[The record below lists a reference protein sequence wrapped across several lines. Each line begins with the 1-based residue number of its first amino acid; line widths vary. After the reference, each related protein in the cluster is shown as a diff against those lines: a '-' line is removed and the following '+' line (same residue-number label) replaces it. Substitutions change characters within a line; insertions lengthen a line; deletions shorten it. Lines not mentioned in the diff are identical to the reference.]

1 MSRNV
6 IHTVTAVG
14 IPCISSDITEI
25 KLSHVAGIFGL
36 GEEEIRRRNGPVDL
50 LVGIDHPKL
59 HTGETREAANLIA
72 RQSPLG
78 WVIFGATPGKHE
90 QVNRVFSVKVP
101 TPIDMTDFWT
111 TETMGVAAKPCECE
125 ADKLSPVERREL
137 KIIEDS
143 CQKIGH
149 QWLIPYPWKRDPKE
163 LPNNEVQAKKK
174 LEATE
179 RRLSRTPEHAAAY
192 DRQMME
198 MTEMQFARKL
208 TKQELET
215 YKGPVHYIAHHEI
228 VRPEKTTPIRIV
240 FNSSASF
247 QGHRLNDYWMKGP
260 DLLNSLFG
268 VTLRFRDMAQIA
280 LRKTADQ
287 AKSSYPDAAQVLK
300 NNTYMDDICD
310 SVHSVQQAKRLTTEL
325 DEMLSKG
332 GFQVKGWLSDQSLEN
347 EIVRQEKPEMKLLRG
362 VIQEKILGTVW
373 NHVKDMLLFN
383 VNPPNDITL
392 TKRTVLSQI
401 ARILDPIGFA
411 AALLVR
417 AKIGMQR
424 LWQQGL
430 DWDQELPSA
439 SREEWIRFF
448 QEMGDLNHV
457 TFERSLTPVDAIAL
471 PILCIF
477 SDASNEAFGA
487 CAYVRWLT
495 ESNEYVTRFIAA
507 KSRVAPL
514 KPLTIPRLELQ
525 VAVLATRLYQS
536 IVEES
541 RMQFEKVV
549 FFSDSNIVLSWI
561 RSQAREFKPF
571 VSARVAE
578 IEGNSDPSQ
587 WRHVP
592 GELNVADDV
601 SRGIPAQ
608 RLIGRWKQ
616 GPEFLQLPEEEWP
629 QENSTADLNEVE
641 KGRRKTH
648 AILLTSSPEVI
659 DCKKFSNWRKL
670 VRTSAYVFRFIWNLR
685 TRCQAKKLPETPKKQ
700 MQVSHGP
707 LAPQELEKAEKY
719 WVKESQ
725 KTLQDRLKKGELQ
738 QLSPFTDENGIIRV
752 GGRVDEA
759 LVS

>member
-1 MSRNV
+1 MQILSPPIVTRCQRNKLRYSLNSFIHCGQQTGNSSRHSCGNSGIENVKKQGNLLLDSGAQVSLIKLSVADELGLTEKEVTITIAKVGGEEEELMTKLFRVRIRSLVSRNV

-36 GEEEIRRRNGPVDL
+36 GEEKIRRRNGPIDL

-72 RQSPLG
+72 RQFPLG
-78 WVIFGATPGKHE
+78 LVIFGATPGKHE
-90 QVNRVFSVKVP
+90 QVNRVFNVKVP
-101 TPIDMTDFWT
+101 MPIDMTDFWT

-143 CQKIGH
+143 SQKIGH
-149 QWLIPYPWKRDPKE
+149 RWLIPYPWKRDPKE

-174 LEATE
+174 MEATD

-192 DRQMME
+192 DKQMME
-198 MTEMQFARKL
+198 ITEMQFARQL

-268 VTLRFRDMAQIA
+268 VTLRFRENEVAVTGDISKMYHRALIPEQDQQVHRYLWRNMETNREPDVYVKTVLTFGDKPAPAMAQIA

-287 AKSSYPDAAQVLK
+287 AESLYPEAAQVLK

-325 DEMLSKG
+325 DEVLLKG
-332 GFQVKGWLSDQSLEN
+332 GFQVKGWLSNQSLEN
-347 EIVRQEKPEMKLLRG
+347 EFVAQEKPEMKLLRG
-362 VIQEKILGTVW
+362 VTQEKILGTVW
-373 NHVKDMLLFN
+373 NHATDMLLFN

-392 TKRTVLSQI
+392 TKRTVLSHI
-401 ARILDPIGFA
+401 ARIFDPVGFA
-411 AALLVR
+411 AAFLVH

-430 DWDQELPSA
+430 DWDQELPSPA
-439 SREEWIRFF
+439 REEWIRFF

-457 TFERSLTPVDAIAL
+457 TFERSLTPEDAIAL

-495 ESNEYVTRFIAA
+495 ESNECVTRFIVA

-514 KPLTIPRLELQ
+514 KPLTIPRLEIQ
-525 VAVLATRLYQS
+525 AAVLATRLYQS
-536 IVEES
+536 IAEE
-541 RMQFEKVV
+541 
-549 FFSDSNIVLSWI
+549 
-561 RSQAREFKPF
+561 
-571 VSARVAE
+571 
-578 IEGNSDPSQ
+578 
-587 WRHVP
+587 
-592 GELNVADDV
+592 
-601 SRGIPAQ
+601 
-608 RLIGRWKQ
+608 
-616 GPEFLQLPEEEWP
+616 
-629 QENSTADLNEVE
+629 
-641 KGRRKTH
+641 
-648 AILLTSSPEVI
+648 
-659 DCKKFSNWRKL
+659 
-670 VRTSAYVFRFIWNLR
+670 
-685 TRCQAKKLPETPKKQ
+685 
-700 MQVSHGP
+700 
-707 LAPQELEKAEKY
+707 
-719 WVKESQ
+719 
-725 KTLQDRLKKGELQ
+725 
-738 QLSPFTDENGIIRV
+738 
-752 GGRVDEA
+752 
-759 LVS
+759 